1 MTDYQTAAFHIVERI
16 RQLNYERIR
25 KNLPYR
31 DWYALEVALS
41 STAMAYA
48 AQITIGPQWPETI
61 LAKLISA
68 IESMNMAGHRFSP
81 YDGYALAETLFAEA
95 ALEADVDASLHNA
108 LRQEWPA
115 ESLDDATLLILAVR
129 AGLPWW
135 FRYLLQRAKQQ
146 NYNPPKPEI
155 VRLKEHHTSIPST
168 FPSRQSRPHTK
179 NAEWRV
185 VADGQA

>member
-1 MTDYQTAAFHIVERI
+1 MDYQTAAFRI
-16 RQLNYERIR
+16 TEEIR
-25 KNLPYR
+25 KLNIKRIAKHLPYR
-31 DWYALEVALS
+31 DWQALEVS
-41 STAMAYA
+41 IGSTAMAYA
-48 AQITIGPQWPETI
+48 ASISIGPQWPETI
-61 LAKLISA
+61 LAKLIRT

-95 ALEADVDASLHNA
+95 ALEADTDASLHNA
-108 LRQEWPA
+108 LRREWPA

-155 VRLKEHHTSIPST
+155 VRLPAHPVSIPST
-168 FPSRQSRPHTK
+168 FPSRQSRP
-179 NAEWRV
+179 
-185 VADGQA
+185 

>member
-1 MTDYQTAAFHIVERI
+1 MDYQTAAFHVVSE
-16 RQLNYERIR
+16 IR
-25 KNLPYR
+25 KLNHKRIAKHLPYR
-31 DWYALEVALS
+31 DWYALEVSLS

-48 AQITIGPQWPETI
+48 ASISIGPDWPGVI
-61 LAKLISA
+61 KAKLNRT
-68 IESMNMAGHRFSP
+68 IEGMNRAGHIFCP
-81 YDGYALAETLFAEA
+81 YDGYAIAESIFAEA
-95 ALEADVDASLHNA
+95 ALEADTDASLHNA

-135 FRYLLQRAKQQ
+135 YAYLLRKSQQ
-146 NYNPPKPEI
+146 AGYNPPKPEI
-155 VRLKEHHTSIPST
+155 IRLKEHHTSIPST